1 MKSVSPIPASFDAIL
16 QRSIHAAGIVSA
28 ACDDHAHAG
37 DDRVQADDDRAHAGD
52 DRVHADDD
60 RVQAGDD
67 SAHSAPGKSQAG
79 VMADEPVCR
88 LHCGI
93 QTLLVF
99 ELRNI
104 GQSHGNQ

>member
-1 MKSVSPIPASFDAIL
+1 MKSVSPITASFDAIL

-28 ACDDHAHAG
+28 AGDDHAH
-37 DDRVQADDDRAHAGD
+37 ADDDRAHAGD

-60 RVQAGDD
+60 RVQASDD